1 MDLGLDFE
9 GRSKKGQLKIFFG
22 FSAGVGKTYAMLKA
36 AHREKARGV
45 DVVAGYIEPHLRAET
60 SALVSGLESVPLK
73 EVEYKSV
80 RLNEFN
86 LEKTIERKPRLVLI
100 DELAHTNAQGMRH
113 EKRWQDILEVLE
125 NGIDVYTTVNVQ
137 HIESLNDKVASITGI
152 TVNETV
158 PDSVF
163 DNADEVELVDVEID
177 ELLERFRAGKIYS
190 QERTSTAL
198 NNFFTVEKLNALREL
213 SLRRLADRLDYRLN
227 SVTSFGQILV
237 LVSPSP
243 SSAKNIRTASI
254 MAKNG
259 HTYFSALY
267 VNKEDGFSGNVSE
280 EMDEMEEIDEM
291 LKSHLRLAESLGGRI
306 FVRNGDNIIEEITH
320 FVRQNRISTIILGK
334 TWQSAGKNPGFE
346 DKIVAALPEI
356 NVLIIP
362 DSKNGM
368 KPIVKSALFE
378 KNLKKSR
385 IPAEK
390 SFLSFIKWK
399 GKFNWKQK
407 YFSVQKKLT
416 FLTALDC
423 IFDAVNFEKK
433 KADDFSKKEVLE
445 KICSIFS
452 SYFGKTSAIFCYNV
466 SGFDFEKNAAG
477 FCGDGFCG
485 DGVCGK
491 SENPINEERA
501 FFVKNSFGD
510 EKTDFLNDDFE
521 NPVVKWCAFHNEKC
535 GFKTQTFAE
544 SKLFCLPVKTLQNV
558 FVISFVCG
566 KKGFSCEQEIFLEQV
581 LRQIKSRFIEWEF
594 QQVLIKLTLNYFM
607 GAK

>member
-1 MDLGLDFE
+1 MDLGWVFE

-60 SALVSGLESVPLK
+60 SAFVSGLESVPSK

-80 RLNEFN
+80 GLKEFN

-177 ELLERFRAGKIYS
+177 ELLERFRSGKIYS

-237 LVSPSP
+237 SPSP

-254 MAKNG
+254 MAKNA

-267 VNKEDGFSGNVSE
+267 VNKEGGFSGDVSGIPE
-280 EMDEMEEIDEM
+280 EKDEMDEIDEM
-291 LKSHLRLAESLGGRI
+291 LKLHLRLAESLGGRI

-346 DKIVAALPEI
+346 DKIVSALPEI

-407 YFSVQKKLT
+407 YFFAQKKLS
-416 FLTALDC
+416 FLTTLDS
-423 IFDAVNFEKK
+423 IFDTVNFEKNT
-433 KADDFSKKEVLE
+433 E
-445 KICSIFS
+445 
-452 SYFGKTSAIFCYNV
+452 
-466 SGFDFEKNAAG
+466 
-477 FCGDGFCG
+477 
-485 DGVCGK
+485 
-491 SENPINEERA
+491 
-501 FFVKNSFGD
+501 
-510 EKTDFLNDDFE
+510 
-521 NPVVKWCAFHNEKC
+521 
-535 GFKTQTFAE
+535 
-544 SKLFCLPVKTLQNV
+544 
-558 FVISFVCG
+558 
-566 KKGFSCEQEIFLEQV
+566 
-581 LRQIKSRFIEWEF
+581 
-594 QQVLIKLTLNYFM
+594 
-607 GAK
+607 

>member
-1 MDLGLDFE
+1 MDLDSDFE

-80 RLNEFN
+80 RLKEFN

-125 NGIDVYTTVNVQ
+125 KGIDVYTTVNVQ

-177 ELLERFRAGKIYS
+177 ELLERFRSGKIYS

-254 MAKNG
+254 MAKNA

-267 VNKEDGFSGNVSE
+267 VNKEDGFSGDVSGIPE
-280 EMDEMEEIDEM
+280 EMDEMDEM

-306 FVRNGDNIIEEITH
+306 FVRNGDNIIEEMTH

-378 KNLKKSR
+378 KKCKNHSGKTLLRFFSGD
-385 IPAEK
+385 I
-390 SFLSFIKWK
+390 
-399 GKFNWKQK
+399 KFNWKQK
-407 YFSVQKKLT
+407 YFSVQKSL
-416 FLTALDC
+416 
-423 IFDAVNFEKK
+423 
-433 KADDFSKKEVLE
+433 
-445 KICSIFS
+445 
-452 SYFGKTSAIFCYNV
+452 
-466 SGFDFEKNAAG
+466 
-477 FCGDGFCG
+477 
-485 DGVCGK
+485 
-491 SENPINEERA
+491 
-501 FFVKNSFGD
+501 
-510 EKTDFLNDDFE
+510 
-521 NPVVKWCAFHNEKC
+521 
-535 GFKTQTFAE
+535 
-544 SKLFCLPVKTLQNV
+544 V
-558 FVISFVCG
+558 F
-566 KKGFSCEQEIFLEQV
+566 
-581 LRQIKSRFIEWEF
+581 
-594 QQVLIKLTLNYFM
+594 
-607 GAK
+607 